1 MEISA
6 YRVAQE
12 ALTNVRRHAPGA
24 QVDVRLDADST
35 WLHLS
40 ITDTGGPQRTAVPAG
55 GQGGFGLIG
64 LRERVEALDGALHTG
79 PLPEGG
85 WEVKATFRLRA
96 PSPAQ
101 DTPAPADPPP
111 AA

>member
-1 MEISA
+1 MSPEVEISA

-40 ITDTGGPQRTAVPAG
+40 ITDTGGPQRTAVPTG

-101 DTPAPADPPP
+101 DTPA
-111 AA
+111 